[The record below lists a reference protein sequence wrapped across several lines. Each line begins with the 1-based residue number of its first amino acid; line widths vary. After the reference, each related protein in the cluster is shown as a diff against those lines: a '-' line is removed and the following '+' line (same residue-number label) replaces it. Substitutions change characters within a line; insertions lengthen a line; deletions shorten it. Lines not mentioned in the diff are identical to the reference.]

1 MKKKKNVKKLL
12 KKTNIVIIF
21 IKCVKIYISLKI
33 ILNFKL
39 MIKLM
44 IKF

>member
-1 MKKKKNVKKLL
+1 MKKKNNVKKLL
-12 KKTNIVIIF
+12 KKANIVIIF
-21 IKCVKIYISLKI
+21 IKYVKIYISLKI

-39 MIKLM
+39 MIKFM